1 MKPLFHGFD
10 LTRRLHRASAV
21 VLLFFIVPHLA
32 NHLMALAGIDAHVAA
47 MRQLRAIYRFAPV
60 EVLLLVATLLQ
71 VVTGL
76 VLAYR
81 GRHTRR
87 GFWPRL
93 QIWSG
98 IAIAAFLLQHVPA
111 VMVGRYLQQLD
122 TNFYFAAAVLQGGL
136 YKYYFFLYYFAGLT
150 AVFVHLAAA
159 LRLRMHPG
167 HARSLAAALV
177 IAGGIVAAILILLC
191 FGGAFY
197 EIRLPAGYRFS

>member
-1 MKPLFHGFD
+1 MLRKI
-10 LTRRLHRASAV
+10 HRTSAV
-21 VLLFFIVPHLA
+21 ILLVFIIAHLTNHLA
-32 NHLMALAGIDAHVAA
+32 ALQGVETHTT
-47 MRQLRAIYRFAPV
+47 MLRALRTFYRNPIA
-60 EVLLLVATLLQ
+60 ETVLLLAALLQ

-136 YKYYFFLYYFAGLT
+136 YKYYFFPYYFAGLS

-159 LRLRMHPG
+159 LRLRMYPG
-167 HARSLAAALV
+167 HARSLAVALLIAA
-177 IAGGIVAAILILLC
+177 GIVAATLILLC

-197 EIRLPAGYRFS
+197 EIHLPAGYRFS

>member
-1 MKPLFHGFD
+1 MLRKIHS
-10 LTRRLHRASAV
+10 TSAV
-21 VLLFFIVPHLA
+21 ILLVFIIAHLTNHLA
-32 NHLMALAGIDAHVAA
+32 ALQGVETHTT
-47 MRQLRAIYRFAPV
+47 MLRALRTFYRNPIA
-60 EVLLLVATLLQ
+60 ETVLLLAALLQ

-76 VLAYR
+76 VLAYP
-81 GRHTRR
+81 GAC
-87 GFWPRL
+87 GGRL

-136 YKYYFFLYYFAGLT
+136 YKYYFFPYYFAGLT

-167 HARSLAAALV
+167 HPRSLIVALLIAA
-177 IAGGIVAAILILLC
+177 GIVAATLILLC